1 MKKLPL
7 ATALITNLIIGA
19 PDVLASAIP
28 VTIDN
33 YNQAVAAKYMGNW
46 DKFLYLRAIRRL
58 LYE

>member
-33 YNQAVAAKYMGNW
+33 YNQAVAAKSLPTQMSVSPSPS
-46 DKFLYLRAIRRL
+46 
-58 LYE
+58 